1 MISPDGRWLA
11 YQSDESGSDEV
22 YVRRFPGP
30 GGKWLVSA
38 GGGHGPIWSSKKQE
52 LFYVGSEGIMVANYT
67 ANGDMFVAVK
77 PRLWTKVK
85 DLASGLQSGAG
96 RQALRG
102 GAGRSVRPGEWSA
115 GHLFDEL
122 LRRAAAPGSCGREI
136 NLVATLSASDF
147 GDYERLAINP
157 HVIH

>member
-1 MISPDGRWLA
+1 LEDVESDHPKPGKPEPFLQAPGMQRFPMISPDGRWLA

-30 GGKWLVSA
+30 GGKWSA

-77 PRLWTKVK
+77 PRIWTKVK
-85 DLASGLQSGAG
+85 DLVDYSLALDGRRFAVVQAGASDRESGA
-96 RQALRG
+96 QVTFLMNF
-102 GAGRSVRPGEWSA
+102 
-115 GHLFDEL
+115 FDEL
-122 LRRAAAPGSCGREI
+122 RRRAPAAGK
-136 NLVATLSASDF
+136 
-147 GDYERLAINP
+147 
-157 HVIH
+157 

>member
-77 PRLWTKVK
+77 PRIWTKVK
-85 DLASGLQSGAG
+85 DLVDYSLAPDGRRFAVVQAGASDRESGA
-96 RQALRG
+96 QVTFLMNF
-102 GAGRSVRPGEWSA
+102 
-115 GHLFDEL
+115 FDEL
-122 LRRAAAPGSCGREI
+122 RRRAPAAGK
-136 NLVATLSASDF
+136 
-147 GDYERLAINP
+147 
-157 HVIH
+157 